1 MNLQDLIRCFI
12 AVEVNDPTIV
22 EKILNVQSKIENAG
36 ADIKFVEP
44 HNLHLTLWF
53 LGEITEQKLRQVM
66 DVVKKVKFSK
76 SSIKLK
82 GLGYFPGGGRIN
94 VIWVGVEDPTD
105 TLRSIH
111 LQLVKLLEPI
121 GFRPEEREFTPHLTI
136 GRVKSVK
143 DKTKLL
149 SLIKD
154 LAYLDFGVQSVDK
167 LFLKRSVLTPKGP
180 IYSNLLV
187 VEGG

>member
-1 MNLQDLIRCFI
+1 MSLQDLIRCFI
-12 AVEVNDPTIV
+12 AIDVGTPAIV
-22 EKILNVQSKIENAG
+22 EKILNIQSKLEVAD

-66 DVVKKVKFSK
+66 EAVKKVKFSK
-76 SSIKLK
+76 FSINLK

-94 VIWVGVEDPTD
+94 VIWIGVEDPSN
-105 TLRSIH
+105 TLKSVY

-143 DKTKLL
+143 DKTRLL

-154 LAYLDFGVQSVDK
+154 ATHLDFGVQLVDR
-167 LFLKRSVLTPKGP
+167 LFLKRSVLTQKGP

-187 VEGG
+187 VEGE